1 MQVTSQPLDDSGSP
15 EGLDAWLLENLV
27 CPRDR
32 FQLIF
37 SGGQLLCR
45 DGHAYPVI
53 QGIPVMLLEGV
64 PDTLG
69 VMSATVA
76 RTRKDKPLSSSRDDL
91 YLETVGISDDE
102 REGILRLAAITETGI
117 DPVVNYLV
125 AATNGIMY
133 KQLIGQLQTY
143 PIPELDLPEGKGRL
157 FLDIGCSWGRWCIAA
172 ARKGYSPVGLDPSL
186 GAVMAARRVAAQ
198 LKLPLRFVVGD
209 ARYLPFK
216 DESFETVFSYSV
228 IQHFSYDDAS
238 QTIREASRVLVRDG
252 KCLIQLPNAFGLRC
266 LYHQARRA
274 FRTPQGFEVRYWTP
288 KRMERAFRD
297 CFQLNSLSADCFF
310 GIGLQASDVQM
321 MPVLRRMVIHASE
334 LAKMLSK
341 RIPILARAADSIWIN
356 GAAR

>member
-1 MQVTSQPLDDSGSP
+1 MQVIPQPQDDFEQSEEIDS
-15 EGLDAWLLENLV
+15 WLLKNLV

-37 SGGQLLCR
+37 SDGQLLCR

-76 RTRKDKPLSSSRDDL
+76 RTRNEKQISSGRDDY
-91 YLETVGISDDE
+91 YLETIGISDDE
-102 REGILRLAAITETGI
+102 REGILRSAAVTEAGI

-133 KQLIGQLQTY
+133 KRLIGQLQTY

-172 ARKGYSPVGLDPSL
+172 ARKGYAPVGLDPSL

-198 LKLPLRFVVGD
+198 LGLPLRLVVGD

-216 DESFETVFSYSV
+216 NQSVETVFSYSV
-228 IQHFSYDDAS
+228 IQHFSYDDANQS
-238 QTIREASRVLVRDG
+238 IREASRVLVPNG
-252 KCLIQLPNAFGLRC
+252 ECLIQLPNAFGIRC

-274 FRTPQGFEVRYWTP
+274 FRNPHGFEVRYWTP
-288 KRMERAFRD
+288 KRMERTFRD
-297 CFQLNSLSADCFF
+297 FFRLNSLSADCFF
-310 GIGLQASDVQM
+310 GIGLQASDTQM

-334 LAKMLSK
+334 VAKVLSK
-341 RIPILARAADSIWIN
+341 RIPILARAADSIWIQ